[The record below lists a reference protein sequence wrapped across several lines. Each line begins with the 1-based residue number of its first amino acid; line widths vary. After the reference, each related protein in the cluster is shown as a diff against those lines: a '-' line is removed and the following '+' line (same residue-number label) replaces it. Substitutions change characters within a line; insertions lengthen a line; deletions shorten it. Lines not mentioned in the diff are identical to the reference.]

1 MLAFVWGGITAMLS
15 ARDLWTAVWTTCNV
29 FPVFLL
35 LPGAL
40 HGELQTP
47 RWQQMGYVPGSHL
60 HRGSSCTQC
69 IPCPWPVPLG
79 TPG

>member
-40 HGELQTP
+40 TVSCRRPGGS
-47 RWQQMGYVPGSHL
+47 RWAMSLVHIYTEEAAVHNASHVPGL
-60 HRGSSCTQC
+60 F
-69 IPCPWPVPLG
+69 P
-79 TPG
+79 